1 MFSRERGGGV
11 EKGWT
16 GSEWVNAVSCRSEYF
31 KNSFVPNVANE
42 WNKLNPD
49 IRSCASYNVLRNRLL
64 KFITHTVNTN
74 NSVAIKLLT
83 RLQLSFNH
91 LREHKFRHGFR
102 DMLNPLCLYSIEAK
116 INGHYFLLG
125 HIFHANRSTLM
136 NDLKEDDSSF
146 STLNDNKFIDLLLY
160 ANDKFDEK
168 KNCKI
173 LISIIKF
180 NKESQ
185 RFEEQQL

>member
-1 MFSRERGGGV
+1 MS
-11 EKGWT
+11 
-16 GSEWVNAVSCRSEYF
+16 SRSEYF

-42 WNKLNPD
+42 WNELYPD
-49 IRSCASYNVLRNRLL
+49 IRSSAPYNVLRNKLL
-64 KFITHTVNTN
+64 KFITDAQRETVNTN

-83 RLQLSFNH
+83 RLRLSFNH
-91 LREHKFRHGFR
+91 LREQKFRHGFR

-168 KNCKI
+168 KNCNI